1 MRKFNIMKKF
11 VLLLAL
17 VALAGVLGGCT
28 EEVVEYKD
36 ATLVFE
42 QYPDLENGLV
52 YVCGTMTWEQNALES
67 IHFEQEYATEDDAEA
82 AFKRYA
88 VQFDASTNLRMDG
101 VNISYNVALG
111 DWEEKTYQ
119 EAYEMM
125 GKSDDWKIN
134 DELSFEV
141 DCEHVASEDSASS
154 NSTGQ

>member
-1 MRKFNIMKKF
+1 MMKKF
-11 VLLLAL
+11 ALLLAL
-17 VALAGVLGGCT
+17 FALAAVLGGCT

-52 YVCGTMTWEQNALES
+52 YVCGTMKWEKNALES
-67 IHFEQEYATEDDAEA
+67 IHFEQEYDNEDDAEA

-88 VQFDASTNLRMDG
+88 VQFDASTNLRMDS

-125 GKSDDWKIN
+125 GKSSEWKIN
-134 DELSFEV
+134 EELSFEA
-141 DCEHVASEDSASS
+141 DCEHTDTENSENS